1 MVCMVSRNW
10 PGAGCGGGGGG
21 QELSKERERERE
33 QNLSR
38 PICRERV
45 WPIRGPEGQSVQLG
59 KRAQVAVLMKRQE
72 E

>member
-1 MVCMVSRNW
+1 MWSAWEV
-10 PGAGCGGGGGG
+10 GIG
-21 QELSKERERERE
+21 QEQVVVVGVGGKSFPRRERERE

-59 KRAQVAVLMKRQE
+59 KRAQVAVLLKRQE